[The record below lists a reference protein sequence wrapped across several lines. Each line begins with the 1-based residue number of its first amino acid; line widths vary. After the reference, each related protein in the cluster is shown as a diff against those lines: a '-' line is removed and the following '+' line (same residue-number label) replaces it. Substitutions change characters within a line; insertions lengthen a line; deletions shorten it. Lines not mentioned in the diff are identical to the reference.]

1 MSLYDKYHSDM
12 NMDYMYNM
20 LSQIIKKDINVDIST
35 NNEYKKIFIENAK
48 NIFKEVNSDEITDIN
63 KVLLDKHII
72 EFKQKLQPV
81 EDKYKY
87 RR

>member
-20 LSQIIKKDINVDIST
+20 LSQIIKKDINVDISN

-48 NIFKEVNSDEITDIN
+48 NIFKEVNSDEISDIN

-72 EFKQKLQPV
+72 EFKQKYTFSG
-81 EDKYKY
+81 EYYK
-87 RR
+87 